1 MAFAPR
7 VRNLKGLSSCFNVV
21 MRRNIGASSVVANKA
36 AAKPS
41 DPIQKLFLEKIN
53 EYKTKATKLKDGELF
68 ESNADIE
75 GRRKFEMDN
84 LRRRYGN
91 DDMTVFPK
99 FSFEK

>member
-7 VRNLKGLSSCFNVV
+7 VRSLKGLPSCCNVV
-21 MRRNIGASSVVANKA
+21 LRRNIGASSVVAKAA

-53 EYKTKATKLKDGELF
+53 EYKTKATKLKDGELV
-68 ESNADIE
+68 ESNAEIE

-84 LRRRYGN
+84 LKRRYGN
-91 DDMTVFPK
+91 EDMTVFPK